1 MTDTALVP
9 NRMFMYAPGAGGH
22 WLMHT
27 LDRLMFNSNNALRA
41 ATDSYHKAL
50 IWPIHYDD
58 HWIIRDNK
66 DSLYL
71 GDKCIFNFYVNY
83 VDKLMTI
90 EQIDQKDEN
99 SILDLYKIINY
110 CIDWY
115 DNFESIKNHPGFL
128 SYTDLWSNPGRF
140 SKQFDYAWR
149 RAFGEGKH
157 IKNYQPDKLHTS
169 INEYKKSVVDP
180 NKYYN
185 QIDSKVWQ
193 AWCWYLI
200 VRYNLIDEQTAL
212 LNIGLDD
219 TQTELLYDLG
229 FWNTNPDLFVAVIN
243 QLHKECLEI
252 THDMIYFY
260 PES

>member
-1 MTDTALVP
+1 MTGAVLVP
-9 NRMFMYAPGAGGH
+9 SPMFMYPPGAGGH

-27 LDRLMFNSNNALRA
+27 LERLMFNRNNALRA

-58 HWIIRDNK
+58 HWIIRNNK

-83 VDKLMTI
+83 VDKLTTI
-90 EQIDQKDEN
+90 EQIEQKDEN
-99 SILDLYKIINY
+99 SILGLYKIIDY
-110 CIDWY
+110 CMDWY
-115 DNFESIKNHPGFL
+115 NNFESIKNHLGFL
-128 SYTDLWSNPGRF
+128 SYTDLWSNPERF

-149 RAFGEGKH
+149 RSFGEGKH
-157 IKNYQPDKLHTS
+157 IKNYQPEKLHTL
-169 INEYKKSVVDP
+169 INEFKKSVVDP

-185 QIDSKVWQ
+185 QMDSKVWL

-200 VRYNLIDEQTAL
+200 IKYNLLDEQKAL
-212 LNIGLDD
+212 SQCGLKES
-219 TQTELLYDLG
+219 QTELMYDYG
-229 FWNTNPDLFVAVIN
+229 FWNTNPDLFVTVIN
-243 QLHKECLEI
+243 QSHDACLEI
-252 THDMIYFY
+252 TNDMVYFY